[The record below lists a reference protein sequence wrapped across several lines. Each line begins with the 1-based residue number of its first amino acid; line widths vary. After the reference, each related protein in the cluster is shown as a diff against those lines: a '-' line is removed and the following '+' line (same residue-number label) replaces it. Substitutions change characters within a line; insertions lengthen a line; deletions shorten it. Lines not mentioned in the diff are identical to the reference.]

1 MIKPWYGPTIAS
13 LLLYGLWGYWGAK
26 TSSEVGARAANFY
39 SAFGTFIIGMVC
51 LAMMHFKPSFTLKG
65 ASFGLLTGASTGL
78 GTLFFIQALRKGP
91 AIPVVMITALY
102 PLVTTFLL
110 VIFYH
115 QTLTIKQMLGVT
127 LSLIALIL
135 LA

>member
-1 MIKPWYGPTIAS
+1 MIKPWYGATFAS
-13 LLLYGLWGYWGAK
+13 LMLYGFWGYWGAK
-26 TSSEVGARAANFY
+26 TSAEVGARAANFY
-39 SAFGTFIIGMVC
+39 SAFGTFIIGVVC
-51 LAMMHFKPSFTLKG
+51 LAMLHFKPAFTLKG

-102 PLVTTFLL
+102 PLVTTLLL
-110 VIFYH
+110 VVFYN
-115 QTLTIKQMLGVT
+115 QTLSVRQLLGV
-127 LSLIALIL
+127 LFSLIALIL